1 MEASPN
7 TTSNESVNITE
18 QKHKI
23 EYIVVEGRVPSTHS
37 LVMSHSPN
45 RLPFL
50 VDRVNQLLNEG
61 WELQGGVSGCE
72 GSHVLQAMIKK
83 H

>member
-23 EYIVVEGRVPSTHS
+23 EYIVVEGMVSSTPSHI
-37 LVMSHSPN
+37 MNHSPL

-61 WELQGGVSGCE
+61 WELQGGVSLDDRY
-72 GSHVLQAMIKK
+72 VVQAMIKK

>member
-1 MEASPN
+1 MEASPI

-23 EYIVVEGRVPSTHS
+23 EYIIVEGRPPSTPS
-37 LVMSHSPN
+37 YIMNNSPL
-45 RLPFL
+45 RFL

-61 WELQGGVSGCE
+61 WELQGGVSNGD
-72 GSHVLQAMIKK
+72 GYYVTQAMIKK

>member
-23 EYIVVEGRVPSTHS
+23 EYIVVEGMVSSTPSYI
-37 LVMSHSPN
+37 MNHSPL

-61 WELQGGVSGCE
+61 WELQGGVSRDE
-72 GSHVLQAMIKK
+72 RYVVQAMIKK

>member
-23 EYIVVEGRVPSTHS
+23 EYIVVEGMVSSTPSYI
-37 LVMSHSPN
+37 MNHSPL

-61 WELQGGVSGCE
+61 WE
-72 GSHVLQAMIKK
+72 
-83 H
+83 

>member
-23 EYIVVEGRVPSTHS
+23 EYIVVEGMVSSTPSYIMNHS
-37 LVMSHSPN
+37 SK

-61 WELQGGVSGCE
+61 WELQGGVSRDE
-72 GSHVLQAMIKK
+72 RYVVQAMIKK